1 MTDGLVDQWN
11 LKLADDLEA
20 YFPLDRDLML
30 GTTEL
35 MGVYTR
41 DYFDQ
46 FEYAT
51 SITLNKPIAKNFLAA
66 KWALEY
72 IVKHL
77 KEEHRHMYIVCVGT
91 CEQTGLKEWGLRLVD
106 SPFSRLCNFCENL
119 RNLPCSKLTNGGS
132 LLELSQN
139 FCTDTPGAWGWWQYM
154 YIKDGISYLKHT
166 AMEYGIC
173 ISTFSST
180 SDLLFW
186 IRQISHKNKNVYG
199 DSVLDDLLWAFNDIF
214 GRLHLVP
221 HEFKAIDLMNAY
233 EQRVFGAK
241 NNTKRSMPTKLRH
254 QILERDGF
262 KCMDCGKSPQTHSVT
277 LEVDHRLPFSKG
289 GSNDPS
295 NLRTLCSDCNGGK
308 SDRIINYPEGH
319 Q

>member
-1 MTDGLVDQWN
+1 MAQALVDQWN
-11 LKLADDLEA
+11 VKLADELEDYLPHMEEDTIIGTNELLCNGRSTHHA
-20 YFPLDRDLML
+20 TCTILFP
-30 GTTEL
+30 
-35 MGVYTR
+35 
-41 DYFDQ
+41 DQ
-46 FEYAT
+46 
-51 SITLNKPIAKNFLAA
+51 PIAKNNPGA
-66 KWALEY
+66 KWAIDY
-72 IVKHL
+72 ILKHL
-77 KEEHRHMYIVCVGT
+77 KDKHTIDLIYMSPGVHGH
-91 CEQTGLKEWGLRLVD
+91 KEWGLRFYD
-106 SPFSRLCNFCENL
+106 SFLSKWSTFCDDL

-139 FCTDTPGAWGWWQYM
+139 FCTDTPGAWGWWEYV
-154 YIKDGISYLKHT
+154 YWPESDGNSYLRNNLMYYEIDIVNINT
-166 AMEYGIC
+166 
-173 ISTFSST
+173 T

-186 IRQISHKNKNVYG
+186 IRQISHKNKNKYG
-199 DSVLDDLLWAFNDIF
+199 ESVLDDLLWAFNDIL
-214 GRLHLVP
+214 GKLHLIP

-241 NNTKRSMPTKLRH
+241 NNIKRSMPTKLRH

-262 KCMDCGKSPQTHSVT
+262 KCMDCGKSPQTHGVT

-308 SDRIINYPEGH
+308 SDRIIDYPEGH